1 MKNLKLGFILE
12 GAILMALFVFSLM
25 EFAFGHSILGFVWL
39 FLAVLN
45 AIYIYKSKDE
55 DYDLE
60 YEVKLK
66 ELDNAL
72 YKDRRAFEIE
82 QEFKLLKAK
91 QEFKLL
97 KAKQEFNKNIIKEPL
112 TGEKQATSYN
122 EADLVGFGNYLF
134 SKEREE
140 FYKKE
145 KSSLPLKDRLKQVND
160 TDLKNYFN

>member
-1 MKNLKLGFILE
+1 MKNLKLGFMLE
-12 GAILMALFVFSLM
+12 GAILTALFVFSLM
-25 EFAFGHSILGFVWL
+25 GFAFGHSILGFVWL

-82 QEFKLLKAK
+82 LEFELLKAK
-91 QEFKLL
+91 QEFK
-97 KAKQEFNKNIIKEPL
+97 
-112 TGEKQATSYN
+112 
-122 EADLVGFGNYLF
+122 
-134 SKEREE
+134 
-140 FYKKE
+140 
-145 KSSLPLKDRLKQVND
+145 KD
-160 TDLKNYFN
+160 

>member
-1 MKNLKLGFILE
+1 MKNLKLGFIIE
-12 GAILMALFVFSLM
+12 GAILMALFVFSLV
-25 EFAFGHSILGFVWL
+25 EFAYGHSILGFVWL

-45 AIYIYKSKDE
+45 AIYIYKSKDD

-82 QEFKLLKAK
+82 LEF
-91 QEFKLL
+91 ELL

-122 EADLVGFGNYLF
+122 EADLVGFGNYLL

-140 FYKKE
+140 FYKKN

-160 TDLKNYFN
+160 TDLINYFN

>member
-1 MKNLKLGFILE
+1 MKNLKLGFIIE

-91 QEFKLL
+91 QEF
-97 KAKQEFNKNIIKEPL
+97 NKNIIKEPL

>member
-91 QEFKLL
+91 QEF
-97 KAKQEFNKNIIKEPL
+97 NKNIIKEPL

-122 EADLVGFGNYLF
+122 EADLVGFGNYLL

>member
-66 ELDNAL
+66 ELENAL

-82 QEFKLLKAK
+82 LEF
-91 QEFKLL
+91 ELL

-122 EADLVGFGNYLF
+122 EADLVGFGNYLL

-140 FYKKE
+140 FYKQN

>member
-66 ELDNAL
+66 ELENVL

-82 QEFKLLKAK
+82 QEF
-91 QEFKLL
+91 ELL

-122 EADLVGFGNYLF
+122 EADLVGFGNYLL

-140 FYKKE
+140 FYRKN
-145 KSSLPLKDRLKQVND
+145 KSDIPLKDRLKQVND
-160 TDLKNYFN
+160 ADLKNYFN

>member
-82 QEFKLLKAK
+82 KEF
-91 QEFKLL
+91 ELL
-97 KAKQEFNKNIIKEPL
+97 KAKQEFNKNIIKESL
-112 TGEKQATSYN
+112 TGEKQATSYS
-122 EADLVGFGNYLF
+122 EADLVGFGNYLL

-140 FYKKE
+140 FYKKN

>member
-45 AIYIYKSKDE
+45 AIYIYKSKDD

-72 YKDRRAFEIE
+72 YKERRAFEIE
-82 QEFKLLKAK
+82 LEF
-91 QEFKLL
+91 ELL

-122 EADLVGFGNYLF
+122 EADLVGFGNYLL

-140 FYKKE
+140 FYKQN

-160 TDLKNYFN
+160 TDLKNYFD

>member
-82 QEFKLLKAK
+82 LEF
-91 QEFKLL
+91 ELL

-122 EADLVGFGNYLF
+122 EADLVGFGNYLL

-140 FYKKE
+140 FYKQN

>member
-91 QEFKLL
+91 QEF
-97 KAKQEFNKNIIKEPL
+97 NKNIIKEPL

-140 FYKKE
+140 FYKQN

>member
-12 GAILMALFVFSLM
+12 GAILMSLFVFSLV
-25 EFAFGHSILGFVWL
+25 EFAYGHSILGFVWL

-45 AIYIYKSKDE
+45 AIYIYKSKDD

-82 QEFKLLKAK
+82 LEF
-91 QEFKLL
+91 ELL

-122 EADLVGFGNYLF
+122 EADLVGFGNYLL

-140 FYKKE
+140 FYKQN
-145 KSSLPLKDRLKQVND
+145 KSSLPLKDRLSKVHD

>member
-12 GAILMALFVFSLM
+12 GAILMSLFVFSLV
-25 EFAFGHSILGFVWL
+25 EFAYGHSILGFVWL

-66 ELDNAL
+66 ELENVL

-82 QEFKLLKAK
+82 QEF
-91 QEFKLL
+91 ELL

-134 SKEREE
+134 SKEREG

-145 KSSLPLKDRLKQVND
+145 KHPSPLKDRLKQVND

>member
-91 QEFKLL
+91 QEF
-97 KAKQEFNKNIIKEPL
+97 NKNIIKEPL

-145 KSSLPLKDRLKQVND
+145 KHPSPSQDRLKQVND

>member
-82 QEFKLLKAK
+82 PEF
-91 QEFKLL
+91 QLL

-122 EADLVGFGNYLF
+122 EADLVAFGNYLL

-140 FYKKE
+140 FYKKN

>member
-45 AIYIYKSKDE
+45 AIYIYKSKDD

-82 QEFKLLKAK
+82 LEFR
-91 QEFKLL
+91 LL

-112 TGEKQATSYN
+112 TGEKQAISYN
-122 EADLVGFGNYLF
+122 EADLVGFGNYLL

-145 KSSLPLKDRLKQVND
+145 KHTSPLKDRLKQVND

>member
-45 AIYIYKSKDE
+45 AIYIYKSKDD

-82 QEFKLLKAK
+82 

-122 EADLVGFGNYLF
+122 EADLVGFGNYLL

-145 KSSLPLKDRLKQVND
+145 KHTSPLKDRLKQVND

>member
-12 GAILMALFVFSLM
+12 GAILMSLFVFSLM

-72 YKDRRAFEIE
+72 HKDRRAFEIE
-82 QEFKLLKAK
+82 LEFEL
-91 QEFKLL
+91 F
-97 KAKQEFNKNIIKEPL
+97 KAKQEFNKNIIKESL

-122 EADLVGFGNYLF
+122 EADLVGFGNYLL

-140 FYKKE
+140 FYKQN

-160 TDLKNYFN
+160 ADLKNYFN

>member
-55 DYDLE
+55 DSDLE

-82 QEFKLLKAK
+82 LEFG
-91 QEFKLL
+91 LL

-122 EADLVGFGNYLF
+122 EADLVGFGNYLL

-140 FYKKE
+140 FYKQN

>member
-72 YKDRRAFEIE
+72 YKDRIAFEIE
-82 QEFKLLKAK
+82 LEF
-91 QEFKLL
+91 ELL

-122 EADLVGFGNYLF
+122 EADLVGFGNYLL

-140 FYKKE
+140 FYKKN
-145 KSSLPLKDRLKQVND
+145 KSYIPLKYRLSKVHD
-160 TDLKNYFN
+160 TDLKNYFT

>member
-12 GAILMALFVFSLM
+12 GAILMSLFVFSLV
-25 EFAFGHSILGFVWL
+25 EFAYGHSILGFVWL

-66 ELDNAL
+66 ELENVL

-82 QEFKLLKAK
+82 QEF
-91 QEFKLL
+91 ELL

-122 EADLVGFGNYLF
+122 EADLVGFGNYLL

-140 FYKKE
+140 FYKKN
-145 KSSLPLKDRLKQVND
+145 KSYIPLKDRLSKVHD

>member
-45 AIYIYKSKDE
+45 AIYIYKSKDD

-82 QEFKLLKAK
+82 LEF
-91 QEFKLL
+91 ELL
-97 KAKQEFNKNIIKEPL
+97 KAKQEFNKNTIKEPL

-122 EADLVGFGNYLF
+122 EADLVGFGNYLL

-145 KSSLPLKDRLKQVND
+145 KHTSPLKDRLKQVND
-160 TDLKNYFN
+160 TDLKNYFD

>member
-82 QEFKLLKAK
+82 LEF
-91 QEFKLL
+91 ELL

-122 EADLVGFGNYLF
+122 EADLVGFGNYLL

-140 FYKKE
+140 FYKKN
-145 KSSLPLKDRLKQVND
+145 KSYIPLKDRLSKVHGS
-160 TDLKNYFN
+160 DLINYFN

>member
-25 EFAFGHSILGFVWL
+25 EFAFRHSILGFVWL

-66 ELDNAL
+66 ELENAL
-72 YKDRRAFEIE
+72 YKDRRTFEIE
-82 QEFKLLKAK
+82 QEF
-91 QEFKLL
+91 ELL

-112 TGEKQATSYN
+112 TGEKQATSYD
-122 EADLVGFGNYLF
+122 EADLVGFGNYLL

-140 FYKKE
+140 FYKQN
-145 KSSLPLKDRLKQVND
+145 KSSLHLKDRLKQVND

>member
-1 MKNLKLGFILE
+1 MKNLKLGFIVE
-12 GAILMALFVFSLM
+12 GAILMSLFVFSLV
-25 EFAFGHSILGFVWL
+25 EFAYGHSILGFVWL

-55 DYDLE
+55 DSDLE

-82 QEFKLLKAK
+82 LEF
-91 QEFKLL
+91 ELL

-122 EADLVGFGNYLF
+122 EADLVGFGNYLL

-160 TDLKNYFN
+160 TDLKNYFD

>member
-45 AIYIYKSKDE
+45 AIYIYKSKDD

-82 QEFKLLKAK
+82 LEFR
-91 QEFKLL
+91 LL

-122 EADLVGFGNYLF
+122 EADLVGFGNYLL

-140 FYKKE
+140 FYKQN
-145 KSSLPLKDRLKQVND
+145 KSSLPLKDRLSKVHGS
-160 TDLKNYFN
+160 DLKNYFD

>member
-82 QEFKLLKAK
+82 LEF
-91 QEFKLL
+91 ELL

-122 EADLVGFGNYLF
+122 EADLVGFGNYLL

-145 KSSLPLKDRLKQVND
+145 KHPSPSKDRLKQVND
-160 TDLKNYFN
+160 IDLKNYFN

>member
-91 QEFKLL
+91 QEF
-97 KAKQEFNKNIIKEPL
+97 NKNIIKEPL

>member
-1 MKNLKLGFILE
+1 MKNLKLGVILE
-12 GAILMALFVFSLM
+12 GAILMSLFVFSLM

-55 DYDLE
+55 DSDLE

-72 YKDRRAFEIE
+72 YKERIAFEIE
-82 QEFKLLKAK
+82 LEF
-91 QEFKLL
+91 ELL

-122 EADLVGFGNYLF
+122 EADLVGFGNYLL

-140 FYKKE
+140 FYRKN
-145 KSSLPLKDRLKQVND
+145 KSDIPLKDRLSKVHGS
-160 TDLKNYFN
+160 DLKNYFN

>member
-66 ELDNAL
+66 ELENVL

-82 QEFKLLKAK
+82 QEF
-91 QEFKLL
+91 ELL

-122 EADLVGFGNYLF
+122 EADLVGFGNYLL

-145 KSSLPLKDRLKQVND
+145 KHTSPLKDRLKQVND
-160 TDLKNYFN
+160 TDLKNYFD

>member
-91 QEFKLL
+91 QEF
-97 KAKQEFNKNIIKEPL
+97 NKNIIKEPL

-122 EADLVGFGNYLF
+122 EADLVGFGNYLL

-140 FYKKE
+140 FYKQN
-145 KSSLPLKDRLKQVND
+145 KSYIPLKDRLSKVHGS
-160 TDLKNYFN
+160 DLNNYFN

>member
-55 DYDLE
+55 DSDLE

-82 QEFKLLKAK
+82 LEF
-91 QEFKLL
+91 ELL

-112 TGEKQATSYN
+112 TGEKQATSYD
-122 EADLVGFGNYLF
+122 EADLVGFGNYLL

-145 KSSLPLKDRLKQVND
+145 KHTSPLKDRLKQVND
-160 TDLKNYFN
+160 TDLKNYFD

>member
-82 QEFKLLKAK
+82 LEF
-91 QEFKLL
+91 QLL

-122 EADLVGFGNYLF
+122 EADLVGFGNYLL

-140 FYKKE
+140 FYKQN
-145 KSSLPLKDRLKQVND
+145 KSSLPLKDRLSKVHD